1 MVEAKI
7 TYTSQNQVISISSV
21 ACKNCGSNAVVKFG
35 SYKGVQR
42 YWCKSCH
49 RKFKGDPDLFHMK
62 TSPEQI
68 SSALRMYYDGMSVK
82 DIKNLLKQEYNNDPS
97 KKTVYQW
104 IDKYSDI
111 AIKEAKDYHP
121 KVGDTWIADE
131 TVLRVAGQNVWM
143 YDIIDDKT
151 RFLLATRIALSRTTH
166 DAEMLMKEAQKKAGK
181 TPKVVITDKQSSYL
195 DSIELTFGADTQHVQ
210 SRPFTTDT
218 QNTQKIERWHETLK
232 ERTKVMK
239 GLKTLETAIQFV
251 AAFLVHYN
259 YFRGNE
265 ALEGKTPAQ
274 EAGIKF
280 PYKDWAEVIRQP
292 VSKQEEIQTHQTP
305 KIHIHK
311 PRIRLPDTHVG
322 RPRKRTRVKPTGDI
336 YEGRGMVSRHPF
348 SGAKARKGR
357 LI

>member
-1 MVEAKI
+1 MTVKEHQGKVVVSEPI
-7 TYTSQNQVISISSV
+7 V
-21 ACKNCGSNAVVKFG
+21 CKNCGSNAVVKFG
-35 SYKGVQR
+35 SYKGVPR
-42 YWCKSCH
+42 YWCKSCK
-49 RKFKGDPDLFHMK
+49 RKFKADTSLFHMK

-82 DIKNLLKQEYNNDPS
+82 DIKDFLKQEYNNNPS

-111 AIKEAKDYHP
+111 AVKEAKDYHP

-131 TVLRVAGQNVWM
+131 TVLRINGQNVWL

-151 RFLLATRIALSRTTH
+151 RFLLAARIALSRTTH

-181 TPKVVITDKQSSYL
+181 IPKVIVTDKNSSYL
-195 DSIELTFGADTQHVQ
+195 DGIELTFGADTDHIQ
-210 SRPFTTDT
+210 SRPFTADT
-218 QNTQKIERWHETLK
+218 HSTQKIERWHETLK

-239 GLKTLETAIQFV
+239 GLKTLETAIQFI

-259 YFRGNE
+259 CFRGNE
-265 ALEGKTPAQ
+265 ALDGKTPA
-274 EAGIKF
+274 EAAGVKF

-292 VSKQEEIQTHQTP
+292 VSKQAEIHTHLTP
-305 KIHIHK
+305 KLRISK
-311 PRIRLPDTHVG
+311 PRIRLPETHVG
-322 RPRKRTRVKPTGDI
+322 RARKRTRTKPIGDI
-336 YEGRGMVSRHPF
+336 YEGQGMLSRHPF
-348 SGAKARKGR
+348 AGGKPHKGR